1 MDRRKLQNVE
11 LADSMGST
19 ANGTKRILLD
29 AIVDC
34 VPQWYEGSHGTY
46 KYELSCEN
54 QTLEFYSHKRLTPKL
69 DKIFK
74 HINENDDQWLSDL
87 PDYLTPS
94 SLKLVRERIVL
105 KWLSLYNSSVRW
117 EKLLAYAELIRLR
130 TYENQPVS
138 TNLIIDP
145 DTGGG
150 QDIDDATIQKILD
163 PLASGMNTFFRVTKD
178 AGFSSYEQISLLNLV
193 EPDKYKFYPDFLH
206 PLVSTM
212 KESEFSLHVTT
223 KRDVIVCNKLGMIA
237 ALRRECWYIYD
248 PPTFK
253 NSLVDIIS
261 NYPVACNMYD
271 LLFDLSYRR
280 HGALLVYDPDH
291 KVLKYIVNSGSLL
304 ASPSLSKAH
313 SMLKDSV
320 QDISLGCET
329 YSQRQKHILLEL
341 ASMDGAVIFDKVNIL
356 AFGAMISTHNSANQ
370 FAGARTTA
378 ANSAYLFGGKPAKIS
393 SDGEISILFKAKNAI
408 GHSSQE
414 SLVFG

>member
-1 MDRRKLQNVE
+1 
-11 LADSMGST
+11 MGST
-19 ANGTKRILLD
+19 ATGTKRTLLE

-54 QTLEFYSHKRLTPKL
+54 ETLEFYSHRRLTPKL
-69 DKIFK
+69 SKIFQ
-74 HINENDDQWLSDL
+74 HINENADQWLSEL
-87 PDYLTPS
+87 PDYLTPG
-94 SLKLVRERIVL
+94 SLKLVRERIL
-105 KWLSLYNSSVRW
+105 LEWLALHNSSVRW

-145 DTGGG
+145 VTGGG

-178 AGFSSYEQISLLNLV
+178 AGFSSYEQISLLKLV
-193 EPDKYKFYPDFLH
+193 EPDKFKLYPDFLH
-206 PLVSTM
+206 PLVSAM
-212 KESEFSLHVTT
+212 EKSEFSLHITT
-223 KRDVIVCNKLGMIA
+223 KRDVIVCNNNAMIA

-248 PPTFK
+248 SLTFK

-261 NYPVACNMYD
+261 NYEVACNMYD

-280 HGALLVYDPDH
+280 HGALLVYDPDY
-291 KVLKYIVNSGSLL
+291 KVAGNIVNSGSLL
-304 ASPSLSKAH
+304 ASSSPSKAH

-320 QDISLGCET
+320 QHISLGCKT
-329 YSQRQKHILLEL
+329 YSQRQKNILFEL
-341 ASMDGAVIFDKVNIL
+341 ASMDGAVIFDKEKIL
-356 AFGAMISTHNSANQ
+356 AFGAMIRTHDNANQ

-393 SDGEISILFKAKNAI
+393 SDGEISILFKARDTKGN
-408 GHSSQE
+408 SSKE
-414 SLVFG
+414 TLVFG